1 MTCTSASQH
10 TSPPHIIDRL
20 AAAAMLGTSERHVRR
35 LAEDGRLP
43 FVKIGGKQRFVVGDL
58 VAFINSSRVA
68 VGHRQHT

>member
-1 MTCTSASQH
+1 
-10 TSPPHIIDRL
+10 
-20 AAAAMLGTSERHVRR
+20 MLGTSERHVRR

-43 FVKIGGKQRFVVGDL
+43 FLKIGGKQRFVVGDL